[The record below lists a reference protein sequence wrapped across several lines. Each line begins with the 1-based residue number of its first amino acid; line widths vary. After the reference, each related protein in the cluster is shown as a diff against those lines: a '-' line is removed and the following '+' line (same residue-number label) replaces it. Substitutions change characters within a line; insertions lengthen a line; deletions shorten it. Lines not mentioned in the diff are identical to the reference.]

1 METWRSIA
9 KGPAAVVDSPVL
21 ERFSRS
27 VLAGL
32 AEGKAV
38 EIDGLGTFY
47 PHPAGFR
54 FAPHTR
60 PAIFIAYGAE
70 DRHAAAALYLAFERA
85 GFSPWM
91 DSKKLLPGQNWARAL
106 EAAIETS
113 DFCVPCFSS
122 RSVDKRGGFQAEI
135 RYALDCARR
144 VPLEE
149 IFLVP
154 VRLDACRVPRSIQ
167 REWQYVDL
175 FPDWAFGVARV
186 LSAIRAEWELRR
198 DRRFMAR

>member
-1 METWRSIA
+1 
-9 KGPAAVVDSPVL
+9 VLDSPLL
-21 ERFSRS
+21 EVFSRA

-47 PHPAGFR
+47 PHPGSGFR
-54 FAPHTR
+54 FVPHTR

-70 DRHAAAALYLAFERA
+70 DQEAAAALYLAFQRA

-91 DSKKLLPGQNWARAL
+91 DCKKLLPGQNWARAL

-154 VRLDACRVPRSIQ
+154 VRLDACRVPRSVQ

-175 FPDWAFGVARV
+175 FPDWTAGVARV
-186 LSAIRAEWELRR
+186 VFTIRAEWERR
-198 DRRFMAR
+198 RERRFPAR

>member
-1 METWRSIA
+1 MI
-9 KGPAAVVDSPVL
+9 DSPVL
-21 ERFSRS
+21 ERFSQA

-32 AEGKAV
+32 AEGKVV

-60 PAIFIAYGAE
+60 PAVFIAYSAE
-70 DRHAAAALYLAFERA
+70 DCVAAAALYQVFERA

-113 DFCVPCFSS
+113 DFCVPCFST
-122 RSVDKRGGFQAEI
+122 RSVAKRGGFQAEI

-175 FPDWAFGVARV
+175 FPDWASGVVQVVA
-186 LSAIRAEWELRR
+186 AIRAEWELRR
-198 DRRFMAR
+198 DRRFLIR